1 MPVSN
6 GGVYEVKKGYQL
18 PSGSTPPGLE
28 DSNYREGFWKKLWR
42 LKNPVRITTF
52 LWKFLKNALP
62 IKLGLE
68 KRNIASNTRYVVCH
82 SAEEDLDHLF
92 LSCTLAKAI

>member
-28 DSNYREGFWKKLWR
+28 DSYYREGFWKKLWR
-42 LKNPVRITTF
+42 LKNSVRITTF
-52 LWKFLKNALP
+52 FWKFLKNALP
-62 IKLGLE
+62 TKLGL
-68 KRNIASNTRYVVCH
+68 
-82 SAEEDLDHLF
+82 
-92 LSCTLAKAI
+92 